1 MPIKIIN
8 LNFTAQ
14 VLRDGNTVTVK
25 KGEPFDFTEDE
36 IEDLEKAHGDEALR
50 DPVNEGEMTKPKAAG
65 KAAKGKAAGAQ
76 TAGDEI

>member
-14 VLRDGNTVTVK
+14 VLRDKQTVTVK
-25 KGEPFDFTEDE
+25 KGEPFDFTEGE

-50 DPVNEGEMTKPKAAG
+50 DPVNEAEPKVKAAG
-65 KAAKGKAAGAQ
+65 KQSKAKANGAQ
-76 TAGDEI
+76 GGDGDI